1 MSRIPTTTRKLTLAI
16 SISFVASLS
25 SNAVVAVLPPTGPG
39 SGIYGVTESSQL
51 PPNFDASQSAV
62 MASQALRP
70 SAATNLMVP
79 HRLPNQFD
87 TSSGRSTFSWTDTS
101 VAMPGLQKLP
111 LKDRGPKSAEFFAKR
126 VAGVDANSPGNEAVL
141 ANIQKLPKG
150 PTIAKYRQKYRGVEV
165 FNREVNV
172 LLDDRHQLVASSGY
186 FAQVDRLNGKLP
198 STAFM
203 SDYDA
208 VSLAV
213 EDLLGRGATFGLQK
227 ASTAG
232 DFERYNGSSS
242 AQLRFNSPIMVKPVY
257 FELRSELIASKLV
270 VLSVT
275 DLVTGLELNYSVVVD
290 SAGKTLFR
298 NNHLQHATEKTYRT
312 YADTED
318 MSPLQGPHGDVIPKV
333 GDGPD
338 KTDIDAASTVSVD
351 FHPSI
356 STGDPWIPVP
366 AEGEFLTTTLDGNN
380 ATAYGD
386 IDGLDGL
393 TEGDIL
399 VPATSED
406 TYDYVLD
413 RNAASSYEGWQ
424 AAIVNL
430 FYVINYLHDWWYDYG
445 FDEASGNGQADNYGR
460 GGIGGDPIRA
470 EGQDAS
476 GFNNANMA
484 TGPDGGFARMQQ
496 YLFFDG
502 VFGNEKVTNGVDY
515 GLEITQ
521 PDLGLVDQAYGVIMQ
536 PLGPLQFDTVSAE
549 VTLVTDSLGNLDGCA
564 EITDT
569 EQVAGKIGLALPG
582 GCPTSVVA
590 KNFQDAG
597 AAAALVY
604 YGGNALAN
612 IAPGIEIP
620 VGILVGSDA
629 DMVANPL
636 LGGEVVAA
644 DFYSN
649 VTPITDSTFDNG
661 IVAHEWGHF
670 IQNRLVG
677 NANGLINFQGRA
689 MGEGW
694 SDFHALMLFAE
705 EYHKDIEGNAEF
717 QAAYPISS
725 HSMNFFNGIRR
736 APYTPDMNINPLTF
750 LHIVDGEQP
759 PGLPATS
766 NGSPHA
772 AGEVWASMLWDV
784 YVGLLNTYDFEEA
797 QSRMATYL
805 VGGYKMTPIA
815 PTYTEARDA
824 LLSVM
829 YASEPDD
836 FTMALAAFARRGMG
850 AGAIPP
856 GRFDSPLTSVTESYE
871 TILSTYAPAGLNL
884 NADYDGVDEGFCT
897 LDGIWDAGET
907 VSMSVD
913 ITNRG
918 TTVIDEARARLTVTS
933 DHDVTIAS
941 DGLITATDIDLFETK
956 ASSEITMTLNSAA
969 VADTLSFQLE
979 FEEVVDEDDTL
990 EPVPLDFTIGPVNYT
1005 IQPKPLVEGATIED
1019 METSV
1024 ALVNLE
1030 QTVLSSVDVNAAS
1043 LTQSF
1048 DSANMPFFQSLT
1060 GDNLGLQGMR
1070 LADNGFAADVAVQ
1083 TQPFTV
1089 SAAGDFSV
1097 SFFHFYQIE
1106 SGWDGGVVEVSVDG
1120 SDWTDVEAAGGTFAV
1135 GYPSGFNAAGGRFG
1149 FTGQGWG
1156 AEQINFGE
1164 QLAGSSV
1171 QLRFRIISDE
1181 IVGDYGWMID
1191 NVVLSN
1197 IAEPVFFELA
1207 SGAGLACDN
1216 TVPRVTIV
1224 DPEASID
1231 EGDTGL
1237 FTASVTDRNGP
1248 DSHTYAWQQM
1258 AGPAVA
1264 MSGVD
1269 SSDME
1274 FSTPLTRGDA
1284 SVEFM
1289 VTVTDESLATASA
1302 THAMTINNVPPAL
1315 DVTESLTGDNA
1326 VAEGTQTEIS
1336 VAVTNSTDDDEYT
1349 YEWTQ
1354 VSGTTA
1360 SIGSSADAITAVG
1373 LPRIRTATETLVFS
1387 VAVDDGFDRNEETV
1401 SITVENVPPVISASL
1416 SEPEVRETGTVT
1428 ASVSVINSGPGES
1441 YTYSWT
1447 QLSGST
1453 ATLTGANSSSV
1464 TIETNGVSA
1473 DEEQTFQVSVDD
1485 GVVATTDTVTLMVKN
1500 KKSSWLSS
1508 DWMLGA
1514 VIAALLL
1521 LYRRRLLGPV
1531 MH

>member
-1 MSRIPTTTRKLTLAI
+1 MSRICTYTRNTAI
-16 SISFVASLS
+16 VVSISLTASFA
-25 SNAVVAVLPPTGPG
+25 SNAVMAVLPPHVSALGVH
-39 SGIYGVTESSQL
+39 GIHAPNAL
-51 PPNFDASQSAV
+51 PPNFDASQSAL
-62 MASQALRP
+62 AGSQVVSGRNTTSLIA
-70 SAATNLMVP
+70 P
-79 HRLPNQFD
+79 HRLPDQFD
-87 TSSGRSTFSWTDTS
+87 ASSGRSTFSWTDGP
-101 VAMPGLQKLP
+101 VQMPGLQKLP
-111 LKDRGPKSAEFFAKR
+111 LADRGRESAKFFAKR
-126 VAGVDANSPGNEAVL
+126 VAGIDANSPGNEAVL
-141 ANIQKLPKG
+141 ANIQKVPKG

-172 LLDDRHQLVASSGY
+172 LLNDRHQLVASSGY
-186 FAQVDRLNGKLP
+186 FTQVDRLDEKLP

-203 SDYDA
+203 SDSDA
-208 VSLAV
+208 VSHAV
-213 EDLLGRGATFGLQK
+213 ADLVGRDTTLGLQK

-232 DFERYNGSSS
+232 EFERYNGSSS

-275 DLVTGLELNYSVVVD
+275 DLVSGLELNYSVVVD

-318 MSPLQGPHGDVIPKV
+318 MSPLQGPHGDVVPKV

-338 KTDIDAASTVSVD
+338 KTDIDAAPTVSVD

-380 ATAYGD
+380 ARAYGD
-386 IDGLDGL
+386 IDGEDGL
-393 TEGDIL
+393 TAGDIY

-413 RNAASSYEGWQ
+413 RSAASSYEGWQ

-460 GGIGGDPIRA
+460 GGIGGDPIQA

-476 GFNNANMA
+476 GFNNANML
-484 TGPDGGFARMQQ
+484 TFPDGGLARMQQ

-521 PDLGLVDQAYGVIMQ
+521 PDLGLVEQAYGVIMQ

-569 EQVAGKIGLALPG
+569 EQVAGKIGLAMPG

-597 AAAALVY
+597 AVAALVY
-604 YGGNALAN
+604 YSGNALVN

-629 DMVANPL
+629 DMVADPL

-694 SDFHALMLFAE
+694 SDFHALMLFTE

-736 APYTPDMNINPLTF
+736 APYTPNMNINPLTF

-836 FTMALAAFARRGMG
+836 FTMALEAFARRGMG
-850 AGAIPP
+850 AGAVPP

-871 TILSTYAPAGLNL
+871 TILSTYAPAALNF

-918 TTVIDEARARLTVTS
+918 TTVIDEARGRLTVTS
-933 DHDVTIAS
+933 EHDVSIAS
-941 DGLITATDIDLFETK
+941 EGLITATDIDLFETK
-956 ASSEITMTLNSAA
+956 ASSEITMTLNSAG

-979 FEEVVDEDDTL
+979 FEQVVDEDDTL

-1005 IQPKPLVEGATIED
+1005 VQPQPLVEGATIEN
-1019 METSV
+1019 METDV
-1024 ALVNLE
+1024 ALLNLE

-1048 DSANMPFFQSLT
+1048 DTVNMPYFQSLT
-1060 GDNLGLQGMR
+1060 GDNLGLRAMR
-1070 LADNGFAADVAVQ
+1070 LADNAFEADVAVQ

-1089 SAAGDFSV
+1089 AGTGEFVV
-1097 SFFHFYQIE
+1097 SFFHYYQIE
-1106 SGWDGGVVEVSVDG
+1106 QGWDGGVVEVSVDG
-1120 SDWTDVEAAGGTFAV
+1120 GDWTDVVAAGGAFSV
-1135 GYPSGFNAAGGRFG
+1135 GYPGGFDAGGRLG
-1149 FTGQGWG
+1149 FTGIGYG
-1156 AEQINFGE
+1156 TEQINFGE
-1164 QLAGSSV
+1164 QFAGSSV
-1171 QLRFRIISDE
+1171 QLRFRIISDA
-1181 IVGDYGWMID
+1181 IIGDYGWMID

-1231 EGDTGL
+1231 EGETGS

-1248 DSHTYAWQQM
+1248 DSHTYVWEQM
-1258 AGPAVA
+1258 TGPEVE

-1269 SSDME
+1269 SSDMT

-1284 SVEFM
+1284 NVEFM

-1315 DVTESLTGDNA
+1315 DVTDSLTGDNA
-1326 VAEGTQTEIS
+1326 VAEGTQAEIS
-1336 VAVTNSTDDDEYT
+1336 VAVTNSADDDEYT

-1401 SITVENVPPVISASL
+1401 SITVENVPPVISASI
-1416 SEPEVRETGTVT
+1416 SEPEVRERGTVT
-1428 ASVSVINSGPGES
+1428 ASVNVINSDLGES
-1441 YTYSWT
+1441 YTYTWT

-1453 ATLTGANSSSV
+1453 ATLSGANSSSV

-1485 GVVATTDTVTLMVKN
+1485 GVVATTDTVSLTVKN
-1500 KKSSWLSS
+1500 KKGSFLSS
-1508 DWMLGA
+1508 DWMLVA